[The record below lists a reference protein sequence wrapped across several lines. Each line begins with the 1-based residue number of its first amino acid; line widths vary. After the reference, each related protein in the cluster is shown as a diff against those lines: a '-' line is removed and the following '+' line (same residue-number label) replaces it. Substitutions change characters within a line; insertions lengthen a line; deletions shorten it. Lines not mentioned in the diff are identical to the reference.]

1 MIASLREEGEE
12 GETVT
17 SLMLIPEWSF
27 RRPSSLVRT
36 DSGSLAKPV
45 CSVWSHDP
53 VSG

>member
-1 MIASLREEGEE
+1 MIASLGEEGEE

-17 SLMLIPEWSF
+17 SLTLIPERSF
-27 RRPSSLVRT
+27 QRASSLVRT
-36 DSGSLAKPV
+36 DSGSLAKPI